1 MKVAVLEKIK
11 KISIEEREIPKPKED
26 EVLVRVKS
34 IYLGGFYEICSA
46 ELCI

>member
-34 IYLGGFYEICSA
+34 IYLGGFYEIRNA